1 MSGTHSTWVSDG
13 AVAQSIKPP
22 LKQSVKRS
30 ESTSVLTP
38 GWRQGTAMWEIRGLF
53 GNEYAME
60 QAIEELKKHKGYE
73 WEVLD
78 RRNLSVR
85 FQKRD
90 HDAEE
95 MVKRALEMY
104 HGYAEHEGPLGEY
117 DRERREEKE
126 KKAKKEGAKQKLGK

>member
-1 MSGTHSTWVSDG
+1 MG
-13 AVAQSIKPP
+13 I
-22 LKQSVKRS
+22 
-30 ESTSVLTP
+30 
-38 GWRQGTAMWEIRGLF
+38 WEIRGLF

-60 QAIEELKKHKGYE
+60 QAIEELKKHKGFE

-85 FQKRD
+85 FAKRD
-90 HDAEE
+90 HGTEE

-117 DRERREEKE
+117 DRLRQKEKERKRKQEEERRKRESK
-126 KKAKKEGAKQKLGK
+126 GR